1 MTDTANRVL
10 SLEEVLALPHET
22 QVWVQYKSLERI
34 SMVQTVKR
42 FDGYVDLAYGKNKTW
57 VPAWFPERY
66 GVEYRVWSLP
76 QPPTPQEIAANPWR
90 KEGEASE

>member
-10 SLEEVLALPHET
+10 SLDEVMALPHET

-76 QPPTPQEIAANPWR
+76 QPPTQEEMEKWPWEVR
-90 KEGEASE
+90 E